1 MSGAEGEGVTVTE
14 HLRLPRRR
22 ESYVW
27 PRDDADWYVEPTWCS
42 IRLFAVESFVGHV
55 HDPAAGMGRIVEA
68 ARAHGLPATGADI
81 VDRSFGFMVQDFA
94 LATEPVDNR
103 HQSPVCPGAPVR
115 RSRFGAGKAQD
126 RHPVSHSPA
135 ERGPVARGHVVPAAL
150 AAHPTAQYATG

>member
-55 HDPAAGMGRIVEA
+55 HNLA
-68 ARAHGLPATGADI
+68 ARGEKPGGGKT
-81 VDRSFGFMVQDFA
+81 DFA
-94 LATEPVDNR
+94 WLVFEQGYTGEPAI
-103 HQSPVCPGAPVR
+103 GWLR
-115 RSRFGAGKAQD
+115 REVQ
-126 RHPVSHSPA
+126 
-135 ERGPVARGHVVPAAL
+135 
-150 AAHPTAQYATG
+150 